1 MTSSDVQLKQYRI
14 LRKLGA
20 GGMAEVFLAEK
31 TGLAGFSRPVA
42 IKTILASG
50 ASEEAVQLFL
60 DEARVASGL
69 SHSAIVQTLDLGY
82 ENETLFIVMEYVAGP
97 PLSRLIWELRRLERR
112 LSPSIVAYVGARIAG
127 ALDYAHR
134 KARTADGQ
142 PLSMVHR
149 DVSPQ
154 NVLLTRDGTVK
165 LTDFGVARAS
175 VQSHRTKTGQVR
187 GKAAYMAPEQVRAKP
202 LDGRT
207 DQFALALVLYEAL
220 TGVRAFQRKS
230 DLDSMRAVLKEP
242 VRPIHELNPE
252 VPDSLV
258 AVLDRALEKK
268 PDARWASCEVFEAEL
283 RGTWAHKNEAAI
295 LQEIAAL
302 MDEAFGQQEWAS
314 VGPAVEAWH
323 PTVTIGKD
331 GKVSAPK
338 LDRIGGHIS
347 ADVAALLG
355 RVGPGGEGG
364 SDEVSRLP
372 IDAATGTPMAVPAS
386 AAYEAARSSATGAGL
401 ESSGGVPLTGGYA
414 DVRIASG
421 AWTPSDPRLFATGS
435 GALLAES
442 SIGLE
447 RPRPR
452 PAWLSAVIA
461 VGLLGLGAGL
471 LALVQALLDPGP
483 EIRTSARLEE
493 GPAVVAP
500 RATPAPRV
508 VAPPTPPKPAAS
520 PSPPDTPAVA
530 PTADAA
536 PRAPTPPRS
545 SRPSRPRRVAAPPT
559 PTPDPPPAPAP
570 APPTAESL
578 KARAAAL
585 RRAAIE
591 AGRPELA
598 DRLKPILVDL
608 ALGKVSKEQARTL
621 DAVAAE
627 LGR

>member
-520 PSPPDTPAVA
+520 PSPPDAPALA

-608 ALGKVSKEQARTL
+608 ALGKVSKDQARTL

>member
-364 SDEVSRLP
+364 SDEAPRLP

-520 PSPPDTPAVA
+520 PSPPDAPALA

-608 ALGKVSKEQARTL
+608 ALGKVSKDQARTL

>member
-536 PRAPTPPRS
+536 PRAPTPHRS

-608 ALGKVSKEQARTL
+608 ALGKVSKDQARTL